1 VGDER
6 SDEVERGLVK
16 QAIPLSEF
24 ERRSFVIAQVFLLC
38 GHLFFCYIIEKQ
50 AFMTLA
56 YPLIFQSP
64 DKRLEGA
71 GEGRGLLPSSF
82 EALFD
87 FPFPNRR
94 CWNGFSKR

>member
-24 ERRSFVIAQVFLLC
+24 ERRSFVIAQIFLLEE
-38 GHLFFCYIIEKQ
+38 HPFFCYVLEKQ
-50 AFMTLA
+50 VLMTLA
-56 YPLIFQSP
+56 YPLIFQLP

-82 EALFD
+82 EALID
-87 FPFPNRR
+87 FPLSNRR
-94 CWNGFSKR
+94 CWNDFSKT